1 MKEIRQCS
9 ISSIAFTLE
18 TDAYDTLFDYIEALR
33 SRYSSNPDGEEII
46 ADIEARIAELIL
58 SANGGDRVVAKPLI
72 DNIISQL
79 GSVDDICEE
88 QEEQEGQGGQ
98 GGEEGQGGE
107 GEQSEDGESEE
118 DENPQAQSETKK
130 VRRKLYRNVD
140 NAPIGGVCSGVAAYI
155 GCEVALVRLIA
166 LLLLFIG
173 GASVW
178 IYIVLWIVIP
188 AAVTARQKLEM
199 RGEPITVSSINDYY
213 NSVMHDTER
222 QSFLSRV
229 LHFAG
234 RFLMLLF
241 KIILVFILIG
251 LLLSFLALMFSL
263 FAVVVTLGSVGS
275 WAVTAV
281 SVMAM
286 ISIGMLL
293 ALAVYAVMQVINSRE
308 IKGNTIFVALIIW
321 LLFSIATALM
331 AVANIGSIRWV
342 IDEIRSLT
350 NGEVNVRIGD
360 DSSMKFNL
368 KSGDF
373 AVQAQEL
380 INLIDSQN
388 EEE

>member
-1 MKEIRQCS
+1 MKDIRSCS

-18 TDAYDTLFDYIEALR
+18 IDAYDTLFDYIEALR
-33 SRYSSNPDGEEII
+33 NRYSSNPDGQEII
-46 ADIEARIAELIL
+46 ADIEARVAELIL

-79 GSVDDICEE
+79 GSVDDICDDQQEQE
-88 QEEQEGQGGQ
+88 GQEEQEGQGEQ
-98 GGEEGQGGE
+98 
-107 GEQSEDGESEE
+107 GEQEG
-118 DENPQAQSETKK
+118 DENSDEQPQDPSEPKK
-130 VRRKLYRNVD
+130 VRRKLYRNID
-140 NAPIGGVCSGVAAYI
+140 NAPIGGVCAGVAAYI

-166 LLLLFIG
+166 LLLLIIG
-173 GASVW
+173 GASIW

-213 NSVMHDTER
+213 NSVINDTVR
-222 QSFLSRV
+222 QSAISRL

-234 RFLMLLF
+234 RFLMVLF
-241 KIILVFILIG
+241 KIVLIFILIG

-275 WAVTAV
+275 WTVTAV
-281 SVMAM
+281 AVMAM

-308 IKGNTIFVALIIW
+308 IKGNTIFVALVIW
-321 LLFSIATALM
+321 LLFSIATAMM
-331 AVANIGSIRWV
+331 AVANIGSIKWV
-342 IDEIRSLT
+342 IEEICSLA

-360 DSSMKFNL
+360 DSSVRFNL
-368 KSGDF
+368 KNGDF
-373 AVQAQEL
+373 ALQAQEL
-380 INLIDSQN
+380 IDLLDSQN
-388 EEE
+388 QKEEE